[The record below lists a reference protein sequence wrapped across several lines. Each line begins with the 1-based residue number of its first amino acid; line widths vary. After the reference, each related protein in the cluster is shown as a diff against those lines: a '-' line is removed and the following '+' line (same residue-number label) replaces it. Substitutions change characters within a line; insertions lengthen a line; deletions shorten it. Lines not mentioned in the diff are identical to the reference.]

1 MVTQQIMLEK
11 IPIIS
16 SSRKK
21 KKGEKKKKKKKAQ
34 ESNSSVSLQKFFR
47 CEIVLGCNGPISL

>member
-21 KKGEKKKKKKKAQ
+21 KKGKKKEKKAQ

-47 CEIVLGCNGPISL
+47 CEIVLGRNGPISL

>member
-21 KKGEKKKKKKKAQ
+21 KKGKKKKKKHRRVIPVYLCK
-34 ESNSSVSLQKFFR
+34 SSFGVR
-47 CEIVLGCNGPISL
+47 

>member
-21 KKGEKKKKKKKAQ
+21 KKGKKKEKKAQ

-47 CEIVLGCNGPISL
+47 CEIVLGRNGPISF

>member
-21 KKGEKKKKKKKAQ
+21 KKGKKKEKKAQ